1 MSLLPIVL
9 LLCLFPAQP
18 GVLVQWVEYRKQ
30 GQVWEMYAG
39 PSCWT
44 DEQGQCRIE
53 ARAYAW
59 PDGLVRGYLD
69 LGALGVRPLIW
80 PGGELRVS
88 AQLNEA
94 GRVVSALE
102 TKYDHL
108 PIAAEAAPVTKNGGA
123 PGWVRWLSLLAGVF
137 FLSFG
142 FAAGWG
148 RRR

>member
-9 LLCLFPAQP
+9 LISLVPAQP
-18 GVLVQWVEYRKQ
+18 GVLVQWVEFRKH
-30 GQVWEMYAG
+30 GQVWEIYAG
-39 PSCWT
+39 PACRT

-69 LGALGVRPLIW
+69 AGALGVRPLIW

-88 AQLNEA
+88 VLTNEA
-94 GRVVSALE
+94 GQMVSALE
-102 TKYDHL
+102 AKYEHL
-108 PIAAEAAPVTKNGGA
+108 PASAAPVTKSGA
-123 PGWVRWLSLLAGVF
+123 PGWVRWLSLLAGLF

-142 FAAGWG
+142 FVAGWG